1 MIPSFVTILLLTLLT
16 VLVAG
21 TPHDVHHVIPVAPL
35 FAEALPA
42 RGGLIAGP
50 PLHVRWTDGPSRGG
64 GRDRRG
70 GVRLGVG
77 GVGSSGTGGQ
87 RRGGPRRRRGWAL
100 LRRGMIGLRT
110 SC

>member
-77 GVGSSGTGGQ
+77 GVGSSGTGG
-87 RRGGPRRRRGWAL
+87 WASPETRMGAAATRDDRIANFML
-100 LRRGMIGLRT
+100 
-110 SC
+110 S